1 MRAKRLSDKRLKD
14 IENSVINCPQCF
26 ELTALL
32 KHIKYLENE
41 ISRLEKQVEDYSS
54 YKIIG

>member
-1 MRAKRLSDKRLKD
+1 MRAKRLKD